1 MANSSWLLIAALAA
15 PAVDSLTAKL
25 DGKPFTSEWTNA
37 SKFML
42 AGKEVVNFN
51 GHIGTGPGSRF
62 FNCQVASAAPGVFK
76 IGEGPAMAKT
86 SCSYLAGADVM
97 ADRYSFKSGT
107 VELTAVDAAHVA
119 GKFEGS
125 AKNHDGKTVEV
136 TGGVFI
142 TGTGPTPAASCVA
155 ASASPGNSYTTTT
168 CNTATTGPTPARKI
182 SGMPNAAAKKS

>member
-15 PAVDSLTAKL
+15 PSSAGDSLTAKL

-37 SKFML
+37 SKFTL
-42 AGKEVVNFN
+42 AGKEVLNFN
-51 GHIGTGPGSRF
+51 GHIGTGPGSRY
-62 FNCQVASAAPGVFK
+62 FNCQVAGAAPGLFK
-76 IGEGPAMAKT
+76 IGEGPAMGKT
-86 SCSYLAGADVM
+86 GCSYTAGADVM

-136 TGGVFI
+136 SGGAFSI
-142 TGTGPTPAASCVA
+142 QL
-155 ASASPGNSYTTTT
+155 
-168 CNTATTGPTPARKI
+168 TAK
-182 SGMPNAAAKKS
+182 